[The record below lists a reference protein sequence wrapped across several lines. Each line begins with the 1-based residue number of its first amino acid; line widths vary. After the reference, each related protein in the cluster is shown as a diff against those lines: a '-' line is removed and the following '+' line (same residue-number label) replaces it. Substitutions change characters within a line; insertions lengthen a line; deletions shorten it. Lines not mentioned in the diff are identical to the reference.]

1 MSTNISLQELH
12 VSYDEMTMME
22 RRIIL
27 RVANVNNIYFSPKSY
42 SHMRRKKFLDKDN
55 KLTIK
60 GQSALSS
67 IVEHIDMRKKERS
80 ENEET

>member
-1 MSTNISLQELH
+1 MSTNISLQEIH

-42 SHMRRKKFLDKDN
+42 SHMRRKKFLDKGN

-60 GQSALSS
+60 GQSALLS

-80 ENEET
+80 KNEET